1 MHMSK
6 HYTVLVIDDKGSPV
20 RERVVSK
27 RLMAALVA
35 TVCITISAIAAG
47 GYHYTR
53 LYRSVAEKEQMQSQI
68 MRQRADIESQRKQL
82 QTFAQNI
89 NELKANLISLNEFE
103 SKIRILANL
112 EHKAD
117 QASLFAIGGSMP
129 DDLDTDLPLK
139 EGHDSLVRDMHTHIN
154 QVNQA
159 SAVQQNSFETLLK
172 SLKSKRNLLASTPSL
187 RPAKGWVSSDFGYR
201 VSPFTG
207 RREFHKG
214 IDIANHQDTPI
225 IAPADGVITYAQEKW
240 LIGNMIT
247 IDHGYGMLTRYGH
260 LHKMLKKKG
269 ERVKRG
275 ETIALMGNTG
285 RSTGPH
291 VHYEVHLNGVPVN
304 PMHYILD

>member
-1 MHMSK
+1 MSK
-6 HYTVLVIDDKGSPV
+6 LYTVLVIDDKGSPV
-20 RERVVSK
+20 RERAFSK
-27 RLMAALVA
+27 RLIA
-35 TVCITISAIAAG
+35 TVVAFIVIMVSAITTGA
-47 GYHYTR
+47 YHYVR
-53 LYRSVAEKEQMQSQI
+53 LYRSVAQKEQMQSQI
-68 MRQRADIESQRKQL
+68 MQQQNDIESQRKQL
-82 QTFAQNI
+82 QAFAQNI
-89 NELKANLISLNEFE
+89 NDLKANLISLNEFE
-103 SKIRILANL
+103 NKIRILANL

-129 DDLDTDLPLK
+129 DDLDTELPLK
-139 EGHDSLVRDMHTHIN
+139 AGHDQLVRDMHAQIN

-159 SAVQQNSFETLLK
+159 SAVQQSSFETLLT
-172 SLKSKRNLLASTPSL
+172 SLKSKRNLLAATPSL

-214 IDIANHQDTPI
+214 VDIANHQGTPI
-225 IAPADGVITYAQEKW
+225 IAPADGVITYAKDKW
-240 LIGNMIT
+240 LIGNLVT

-269 ERVKRG
+269 DRVKRG

-291 VHYEVHLNGVPVN
+291 VHYEIHLNGVPVN
-304 PMHYILD
+304 PINYILD

>member
-1 MHMSK
+1 MSK

-20 RERVVSK
+20 RERAFSK
-27 RLMAALVA
+27 RLMAILVVL
-35 TVCITISAIAAG
+35 TVIMVSAISTGA
-47 GYHYTR
+47 YHYVR
-53 LYRSVAEKEQMQSQI
+53 LYRSIAEKEHMQSQI
-68 MRQRADIESQRKQL
+68 LQQQADIENQRKQL
-82 QTFAQNI
+82 QSFAQNI

-103 SKIRILANL
+103 NKIRILANL

-139 EGHDSLVRDMHTHIN
+139 EDHDQLVRDMHAQIN
-154 QVNQA
+154 QVSQA
-159 SAVQQNSFETLLK
+159 SAVQHSSFETLLT
-172 SLKSKRNLLASTPSL
+172 SLKGKRNLLASTPSL

-214 IDIANHQDTPI
+214 LDIANHQGTPI
-225 IAPADGVITYAQEKW
+225 IAPADGVVTYAQDKW
-240 LIGNMIT
+240 LMGNMIT

-260 LHKMLKKKG
+260 LHKILKKKG
-269 ERVKRG
+269 DRVKRG

-291 VHYEVHLNGVPVN
+291 VHYEVRLNGVPVN
-304 PMHYILD
+304 PLQYILD